1 MLEMRRRGLANAK
14 LAQARVDFSTDPIVS
29 RLAPTVAALALILS
43 PWAWASPSPIPAP
56 QFDLPHVVLAD
67 FNQPKLARDRIQTCP
82 ATPSA
87 AASIL
92 VDSVPA
98 KRNRQPEQVLRLRY
112 TLDPGRLGCEPQH
125 QSPAECAAVGVRF
138 TYPNLNFA
146 DYDHLRLW
154 LRIEPAQ
161 GSKPKLRVRFNNP
174 RTDTPSEEGISAGF
188 NIVGI
193 NSSWQQV
200 LIPLNTLSGIKA
212 GANPVSLNLMLTP
225 AVDEMPARKGAPKPA
240 LKGTL
245 FIDDIELVRVG
256 RHIGAFED
264 SAAAPQKKAWEMAHG
279 GEVAARKAVRAR
291 AIELPP
297 GPLVLRDALPD
308 DDQELTQKVLRDT
321 WRGLDGL
328 RDRASGLPFDTV
340 TFFPGGGAPAVG
352 DYTNV
357 TNVGLFMMSVIAAR
371 ELGLI
376 DSKGATTRLSQI
388 VQTLEKLETYHGF
401 FFNYYDTTSLE
412 RTSHFISFVDSAW
425 LSAGLMTARMAEPRL
440 KPRINALLKK
450 QNYAFFYDKN
460 IGQMAHGFHVQRDA
474 RSNNRYGLLYSEP
487 RLGSLI
493 AIGRGDVPESHWFA
507 LSRTFPVDWSWQSMS
522 PLNRTARLVDGYKV
536 TGGYYLWQG
545 LRYLPSWGGS
555 MFEALM
561 PLLAL
566 DDQAYAPH
574 SLGANAI
581 AHVDIQRRYAQEE
594 LNLPVWGMS
603 PSANPLGGYGEYGI
617 SILGVKGYDESVVT
631 PHASGLAA
639 MLRPREAVLNLR
651 ELAQLYPIY
660 GSFGFYDAVD
670 PKSGKVAY
678 KYLALDQSMLFL
690 GLANTV
696 KPHLVQRYFAA
707 DPDIK
712 RALPVV
718 RSENFFK

>member
-1 MLEMRRRGLANAK
+1 MKDVRE
-14 LAQARVDFSTDPIVS
+14 
-29 RLAPTVAALALILS
+29 
-43 PWAWASPSPIPAP
+43 
-56 QFDLPHVVLAD
+56 
-67 FNQPKLARDRIQTCP
+67 RIQTCP
-82 ATPSA
+82 AKPTQ
-87 AASIL
+87 AASIT
-92 VDSVPA
+92 VENASA
-98 KRNRQPEQVLRLRY
+98 KRDGRLQPVLRLHYRLSPQNDDDPAAAY
-112 TLDPGRLGCEPQH
+112 GLHLNLPTLTIG
-125 QSPAECAAVGVRF
+125 
-138 TYPNLNFA
+138 

-154 LRIEPAQ
+154 LRFNSSQ
-161 GSKPKLRVRFNNP
+161 DSTPKLRVRFNP
-174 RTDTPSEEGISAGF
+174 APADQGVHAPSDGF
-188 NIVGI
+188 NIIGL
-193 NSSWQQV
+193 NTTWRQV
-200 LIPLNTLSGIKA
+200 LIPLNELSGVHP
-212 GANPVSLNLMLTP
+212 NTTPTHLNLMLLPTQN
-225 AVDEMPARKGAPKPA
+225 AS

-245 FIDDIELVRVG
+245 EIDDIELVRVG
-256 RHIGAFED
+256 QHVGAHED
-264 SAAAPQKKAWEMAHG
+264 RAVAAQKKIWEMQHG
-279 GEVAARKAVRAR
+279 GEVAARKAIRAR

-297 GPLVLRDALPD
+297 GPLVLRNPLPD

-328 RDRASGLPFDTV
+328 RDRENGLPFDTV

-357 TNVGLFMMSVIAAR
+357 TNVGLFMMSVVAAR

-376 DSKGATTRLSQI
+376 ERKGAFSRLQQL
-388 VQTLEKLETYHGF
+388 VATLEKLETYQGF

-440 KPRINALLKK
+440 KPRIDALLKK

-460 IGQMAHGFHVQRDA
+460 IGQMAHGYHVQRDA

-522 PLNRTARLVDGYKV
+522 PLNRTPRLVDGHKV

-581 AHVDIQRRYAQEE
+581 AHVDIQRRYAQEV

-617 SILGVKGYDESVVT
+617 SILGVKGYDESVIT

-651 ELAQLYPIY
+651 ELARLYPIY
-660 GSFGFYDAVD
+660 GNFGFYDAVE

-696 KPHLVQRYFAA
+696 KPHLVQRFFAA

>member
-1 MLEMRRRGLANAK
+1 METSRFAAWLAASAFT
-14 LAQARVDFSTDPIVS
+14 LTSFA
-29 RLAPTVAALALILS
+29 LAPA
-43 PWAWASPSPIPAP
+43 AWAAPAP
-56 QFDLPHVVLAD
+56 PAELPHFVLAD
-67 FNQPKLARDRIQTCP
+67 FNQPKPLTERLQTCP
-82 ATPSA
+82 AKPNST
-87 AASIL
+87 ASIRL
-92 VDSVPA
+92 ESALSPRA
-98 KRNRQPEQVLRLRY
+98 GRKEQVLRLHYRLSPQNDNDPDAAY
-112 TLDPGRLGCEPQH
+112 GLRLNLPTLTV
-125 QSPAECAAVGVRF
+125 S
-138 TYPNLNFA
+138 

-154 LRIEPAQ
+154 LRFNSTQ
-161 GSKPKLRVRFNNP
+161 DSTPKLRVRFNP
-174 RTDTPSEEGISAGF
+174 APTDQGIHAPSDGF
-188 NIVGI
+188 NIIGL
-193 NSSWQQV
+193 NATWRQV
-200 LIPLNTLSGIKA
+200 LIPLNELSGVYP
-212 GANPVSLNLMLTP
+212 NTTPTHLNLILLP
-225 AVDEMPARKGAPKPA
+225 AKNASI
-240 LKGTL
+240 KGTL
-245 FIDDIELVRVG
+245 EIDDIELVRVG
-256 RHIGAFED
+256 QHVGAHED
-264 SAAAPQKKAWEMAHG
+264 RAVAAQKKIWEMQHG
-279 GEVAARKAVRAR
+279 GEVTARKAIRAR

-297 GPLVLRDALPD
+297 GPLVLRNPLPD
-308 DDQELTQKVLRDT
+308 DDEELTLKVLHDT

-328 RDRASGLPFDTV
+328 RDRENGLPFDTV
-340 TFFPGGGAPAVG
+340 TFFPGGGAPSVG

-357 TNVGLFMMSVIAAR
+357 TNVGLFMMSVVAAR

-376 DSKGATTRLSQI
+376 DRKGASSRLQQI
-388 VQTLEKLETYHGF
+388 VATLEKLETYHGF

-440 KPRINALLKK
+440 KPRIDALLKK

-460 IGQMAHGFHVQRDA
+460 IGQMAHGYHVQRDA

-493 AIGRGDVPESHWFA
+493 AIGRGDVPASHWFA

-522 PLNRTARLVDGYKV
+522 PLNRTPRLVDGHKV

-545 LRYLPSWGGS
+545 LRYIPSWGGS

-561 PLLAL
+561 PLLVL

-581 AHVDIQRRYAQEE
+581 AHVDIQRRYAQEI

-651 ELAQLYPIY
+651 ELARLYPIY
-660 GSFGFYDAVD
+660 GNFGFYDAVE

-696 KPHLVQRYFAA
+696 KPHLVQRFFAS

>member
-1 MLEMRRRGLANAK
+1 MGSIVRPALLWALLAWVA
-14 LAQARVDFSTDPIVS
+14 
-29 RLAPTVAALALILS
+29 LAPVAWTA
-43 PWAWASPSPIPAP
+43 PAP
-56 QFDLPHVVLAD
+56 PAELPHIALAD
-67 FNQPKLARDRIQTCP
+67 FNQPKPLTERLQTCP
-82 ATPSA
+82 AKPNST
-87 AASIL
+87 ASIRL
-92 VDSVPA
+92 ESALSPRA
-98 KRNRQPEQVLRLRY
+98 GRKEQVLRLRY
-112 TLDPGRLGCEPQH
+112 RMNLTADDDIGAAYGMRLNL
-125 QSPAECAAVGVRF
+125 PA
-138 TYPNLNFA
+138 LNMG

-154 LRIEPAQ
+154 VRLEATQ
-161 GSKPKLRVRFNNP
+161 GAAPRLRVRFNP
-174 RTDTPSEEGISAGF
+174 APEGQAVNAPGEGF
-188 NIVGI
+188 NIIGL
-193 NSSWQQV
+193 NTTWRQV
-200 LIPLNTLSGIKA
+200 LVPLNELSGVFPGIT
-212 GANPVSLNLMLTP
+212 PTHLNLIIIP
-225 AVDEMPARKGAPKPA
+225 AQDALNTDSKTTLKGA
-240 LKGTL
+240 LE
-245 FIDDIELVRVG
+245 IDDIELVRVG
-256 RHIGAFED
+256 QRVGAYED
-264 SAAAPQKKAWEMAHG
+264 RAVAAQKKTWEMQRG
-279 GEVAARKAVRAR
+279 GEVAARKAIRAR

-297 GPLVLRDALPD
+297 GPLVLREPLPQD
-308 DDQELTQKVLRDT
+308 EQEFTQKVLRDT

-328 RDRASGLPFDTV
+328 RDRENGLPFDTV

-357 TNVGLFMMSVIAAR
+357 TNIGLFMMSVVAAR

-376 DSKGATTRLSQI
+376 DSKGAFSRLQRL
-388 VQTLEKLETYHGF
+388 VGTLEKLETYHGF

-425 LSAGLMTARMAEPRL
+425 LSAGLMTARMAEPKL
-440 KPRINALLKK
+440 KPRIDALLKR
-450 QNYAFFYDKN
+450 QNYAFFYDAKT
-460 IGQMAHGFHVQRDA
+460 GQMAHGYHVQRDE

-493 AIGRGDVPESHWFA
+493 AIGRGDVPASHWFA
-507 LSRTFPVDWSWQSMS
+507 LSRTFPVDWNWQSMS
-522 PLNRTARLVDGYKV
+522 PLNRTPRLVDGYKV
-536 TGGYYLWQG
+536 TGGYYAWQG

-581 AHVDIQRRYAQEE
+581 AHVDIQRRYAQEV

-660 GSFGFYDAVD
+660 GNFGFYDAVD

>member
-1 MLEMRRRGLANAK
+1 M
-14 LAQARVDFSTDPIVS
+14 VI
-29 RLAPTVAALALILS
+29 RLLRSALIGVLLS
-43 PWAWASPSPIPAP
+43 TLCVSVQAAPASATISVTQDSLP
-56 QFDLPHVVLAD
+56 QHVLAD
-67 FNQPKLARDRIQTCP
+67 FDQAQIARAQLRAQLKIWECP
-82 ATPSA
+82 PVKQGKASTLRVETVSAKRAGQNESALRLSYRLQPSA
-87 AASIL
+87 AASTEALPVSRFAGIDL
-92 VDSVPA
+92 TLP
-98 KRNRQPEQVLRLRY
+98 KLRI
-112 TLDPGRLGCEPQH
+112 
-125 QSPAECAAVGVRF
+125 
-138 TYPNLNFA
+138 A

-154 LRIEPAQ
+154 LRLDGKPA
-161 GSKPKLRVRFNNP
+161 PKLRVRFNHASSLDAVATA
-174 RTDTPSEEGISAGF
+174 RTGEGF
-188 NIVGI
+188 NVIGLD
-193 NSSWQQV
+193 SGWKQV
-200 LIPLNTLSGIKA
+200 LIPLNALSGVIDGVEPESLSLVISSPDQSTLQ
-212 GANPVSLNLMLTP
+212 GALEV
-225 AVDEMPARKGAPKPA
+225 
-240 LKGTL
+240 
-245 FIDDIELVRVG
+245 DDIELVRIGQRVG
-256 RHIGAFED
+256 AHED
-264 SAAAPQKKAWEMAHG
+264 RAVAAQKKAWEMQRG
-279 GEVAARKAVRAR
+279 GEVAARRAIRAR

-297 GPLVLRDALPD
+297 GPLVRRDPMPE
-308 DDQELTQKVLRDT
+308 DDQEFIQQVLRDT

-328 RDRASGLPFDTV
+328 RDRENGLPFDTV

-357 TNVGLFMMSVIAAR
+357 TNIGLFMMSVIAAR
-371 ELGLI
+371 ELGLV
-376 DSKGATTRLSQI
+376 DAKGASQRLQQI
-388 VQTLEKLETYHGF
+388 VTTLEKLETWHGF

-425 LSAGLMTARMAEPRL
+425 LSAGLMTTRMAEPSL
-440 KPRINALLKK
+440 KPRIDRLLKK
-450 QNYAFFYDKN
+450 QNYAFFYDAG

-493 AIGRGDVPESHWFA
+493 AIGRGDVPESHWFS
-507 LSRTFPVDWSWQSMS
+507 LSRTFPTDWTWQSMS
-522 PLNRTARLVDGYKV
+522 PLNRTPRLVDGYKV

-561 PLLAL
+561 PALAL
-566 DDQAYAPH
+566 DDQTYAPH

-581 AHVDIQRRYAQEE
+581 AHVDIQRRYAQEV

-651 ELAQLYPIY
+651 EMAQLYPIY
-660 GSFGFYDAVD
+660 GNFGFYDAVE

-707 DPDIK
+707 DPDIR

>member
-1 MLEMRRRGLANAK
+1 
-14 LAQARVDFSTDPIVS
+14 
-29 RLAPTVAALALILS
+29 
-43 PWAWASPSPIPAP
+43 
-56 QFDLPHVVLAD
+56 LPHVVLAD
-67 FNQPKLARDRIQTCP
+67 FNQPKHLTALLQACP
-82 ATPSA
+82 AKPNA
-87 AASIL
+87 AASIRMESAL
-92 VDSVPA
+92 SSRA
-98 KRNRQPEQVLRLRY
+98 GHKEQVLRLQYRLSPPSNDATATAY
-112 TLDPGRLGCEPQH
+112 GLRLKLPTLSMG
-125 QSPAECAAVGVRF
+125 
-138 TYPNLNFA
+138 

-154 LRIEPAQ
+154 LRLEAQ
-161 GSKPKLRVRFNNP
+161 GTAPKLRVRFNP
-174 RTDTPSEEGISAGF
+174 APEPTLDTIPARASGDGF
-188 NIVGI
+188 NIIGL
-193 NSSWQQV
+193 NTTWRQV
-200 LIPLNTLSGIKA
+200 LVPLNELSGVYP
-212 GANPVSLNLMLTP
+212 GVMPTHLNLMLMTTQNAP
-225 AVDEMPARKGAPKPA
+225 A
-240 LKGTL
+240 KGTL
-245 FIDDIELVRVG
+245 EVDDIELVRVG
-256 RHIGAFED
+256 QHVGAYED
-264 SAAAPQKKAWEMAHG
+264 RAVAAQKKTWEMQHG
-279 GEVAARKAVRAR
+279 GEVAARKAIRAR
-291 AIELPP
+291 AVELPP
-297 GPLVLRDALPD
+297 GPLVLRDALPED
-308 DDQELTQKVLRDT
+308 EQAFTQKVLRDT

-328 RDRASGLPFDTV
+328 RDRENGLPFDTV

-357 TNVGLFMMSVIAAR
+357 TNIGLFMMSVVAAR

-376 DSKGATTRLSQI
+376 DSKGASSRLQQL
-388 VQTLEKLETYHGF
+388 VGTLEKLETYHGF

-425 LSAGLMTARMAEPRL
+425 LSAGLMTTRMAEPKL
-440 KPRINALLKK
+440 KPRIDTLLKR
-450 QNYAFFYDKN
+450 QNYAFFYDAKT
-460 IGQMAHGFHVQRDA
+460 GQMAHGYHVQRDE

-493 AIGRGDVPESHWFA
+493 AIGRGDVPASHWFA

-522 PLNRTARLVDGYKV
+522 PLNRTPRVVDGYKV

-561 PLLAL
+561 PLLVL

-581 AHVDIQRRYAQEE
+581 AHVDIQRRYAQEV

-603 PSANPLGGYGEYGI
+603 PSANPLGGYGEYGV

-639 MLRPREAVLNLR
+639 ILRPREAVLNLR
-651 ELAQLYPIY
+651 ELARLYPIY
-660 GSFGFYDAVD
+660 GNFGFYDAVD

-696 KPHLVQRYFAA
+696 KPHLVQRYFAS